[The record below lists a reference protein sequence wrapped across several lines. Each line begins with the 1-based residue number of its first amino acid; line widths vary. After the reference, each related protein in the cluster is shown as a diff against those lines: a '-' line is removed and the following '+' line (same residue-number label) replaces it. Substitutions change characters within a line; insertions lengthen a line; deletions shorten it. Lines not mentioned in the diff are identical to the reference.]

1 MLKKRF
7 IFNKNYH
14 NKVYKMEHN
23 TILPNPFKILEQQI
37 AKKESLNNKCNSC
50 VENDNDK
57 VENNED
63 GFTNLK
69 GSQSI
74 KEGFKEDKS
83 QAWWL
88 FILLA
93 IAVSSASAYGMISTT
108 IIKIPNFE
116 DIKDDDNTEM
126 ISKYKNYLSENKFSI
141 KMNGIV
147 FVAFLLMS
155 YLGALIAIEH
165 ENKMGFVVLIGFIMF
180 VLSKSTAIIDFFE
193 NTFGYL
199 LISPGLNMRMRSDN
213 FESIINNNPEKAS
226 ISFNPLITLFNMENF
241 AEQFMQIR
249 FIDDPEDKNKDKPS
263 SDFFAYYE
271 AGESKE
277 TFFKYLLEKV
287 KQKRIIGNSIWL
299 LLTTFFTIGI
309 MKGTNV

>member
-1 MLKKRF
+1 
-7 IFNKNYH
+7 
-14 NKVYKMEHN
+14 MEN
-23 TILPNPFKILEQQI
+23 ISILPNPFKILEQQI

-50 VENDNDK
+50 VENESEKDAKN
-57 VENNED
+57 ENS
-63 GFTNLK
+63 FSNLK

-74 KEGFKEDKS
+74 KEGFKEDDKS
-83 QAWWL
+83 ESWG

-93 IAVSSASAYGMISTT
+93 IFASIVYGMINTT
-108 IIKIPNFE
+108 IIKMPNFE
-116 DIKDDDNTEM
+116 DIKDDDNTKM
-126 ISKYKNYLSENKFSI
+126 ISKYKEYLSENNSSK
-141 KMNGIV
+141 KMNL
-147 FVAFLLMS
+147 FVLLFIGMS

-165 ENKMGFVVLIGFIMF
+165 ENKMGFVVLIGSIMF
-180 VLSKSTAIIDFFE
+180 GLSKSTAIIDFFE

-199 LISPGLNMRMRSDN
+199 FLIISGLNLNMYMRSDN
-213 FESIINNNPEKAS
+213 FESIINQHPENAS

-241 AEQFMQIR
+241 AEKFTQIR
-249 FIDDPEDKNKDKPS
+249 FIDDSKDKNKDKSS
-263 SDFFAYYE
+263 SDFFAYFE
-271 AGESKE
+271 PGESKD

>member
-1 MLKKRF
+1 
-7 IFNKNYH
+7 
-14 NKVYKMEHN
+14 MEN
-23 TILPNPFKILEQQI
+23 NPILPNPFKILEEQI
-37 AKKESLNNKCNSC
+37 AKKESLNNKCNDC
-50 VENDNDK
+50 VENDKDEK
-57 VENNED
+57 ED
-63 GFTNLK
+63 RFINLK

-74 KEGFKEDKS
+74 KEGFKSDKKLD
-83 QAWWL
+83 WWW

-93 IAVSSASAYGMISTT
+93 IAVSILYGMISTT

-116 DIKDDDNTEM
+116 DIKDDDNTKM
-126 ISKYKNYLSENKFSI
+126 ISNYKNALFENNSSKKI
-141 KMNGIV
+141 NGIA
-147 FVAFLLMS
+147 FSAFLLMS
-155 YLGALIAIEH
+155 YLGGLIAIEH

-199 LISPGLNMRMRSDN
+199 FLIIFKLNLNMYMRSDN
-213 FESIINNNPEKAS
+213 FESIINQNPENAS

-241 AEQFMQIR
+241 AEKFTQIR

-263 SDFFAYYE
+263 SDFFAYFE
-271 AGESKE
+271 PGKSKG

>member
-1 MLKKRF
+1 
-7 IFNKNYH
+7 
-14 NKVYKMEHN
+14 MEN
-23 TILPNPFKILEQQI
+23 ISILPNPFKILEQQI
-37 AKKESLNNKCNSC
+37 AKKESLNNKCSSC

-57 VENNED
+57 DENNED

-74 KEGFKEDKS
+74 KEGFKEDDKS
-83 QAWWL
+83 QPWW
-88 FILLA
+88 FIMVA
-93 IAVSSASAYGMISTT
+93 IAVSIFYGMISTT
-108 IIKIPNFE
+108 IIKIPNFDE
-116 DIKDDDNTEM
+116 LTKDGVENNKI
-126 ISKYKNYLSENKFSI
+126 ISNYKNYFQINNSSI
-141 KMNGIV
+141 KMNGIALV
-147 FVAFLLMS
+147 LFLLMS
-155 YLGALIAIEH
+155 YLGGLIAIEP

-199 LISPGLNMRMRSDN
+199 LISPRLNMRMRSDN
-213 FESIINNNPEKAS
+213 FESIINNNPGNAS

-241 AEQFMQIR
+241 AEKFKQIR
-249 FIDDPEDKNKDKPS
+249 FINDPNAENKDKPS
-263 SDFFAYYE
+263 SDFFAYFE
-271 AGESKE
+271 KDQDQTKGS
-277 TFFKYLLEKV
+277 FFKYLLEKV

>member
-1 MLKKRF
+1 
-7 IFNKNYH
+7 
-14 NKVYKMEHN
+14 ME
-23 TILPNPFKILEQQI
+23 TISILPNPFKILEQQI

-50 VENDNDK
+50 VENESNKD
-57 VENNED
+57 ENREE
-63 GFTNLK
+63 GFSKLK
-69 GSQSI
+69 GSETI
-74 KEGFKEDKS
+74 KEGFKEDDKA
-83 QAWWL
+83 QPWW
-88 FILLA
+88 FILPA
-93 IAVSSASAYGMISTT
+93 IFVSIAYGMISTA

-116 DIKDDDNTEM
+116 DIKGDENGSNNDIIN
-126 ISKYKNYLSENKFSI
+126 NYQKGLSENNSGK
-141 KMNGIV
+141 KMNVI
-147 FVAFLLMS
+147 AFIAFCLMS
-155 YLGALIAIEH
+155 SLGSIIAIEL
-165 ENKMGFVVLIGFIMF
+165 ENKMGFVVLIGFIMFVLSKSTIMF

-199 LISPGLNMRMRSDN
+199 LISPGLNMHMRSDN
-213 FESIINNNPEKAS
+213 FESIINQNPENAS

-241 AEQFMQIR
+241 AEKFTQIR

>member
-1 MLKKRF
+1 MLGSIKLILNDLYINTKKRL

-14 NKVYKMEHN
+14 NKVYKMEHIS
-23 TILPNPFKILEQQI
+23 ILPNPFKILEQQI

-74 KEGFKEDKS
+74 KEGFKKDDKS
-83 QAWWL
+83 VSWWL
-88 FILLA
+88 ILAA
-93 IAVSSASAYGMISTT
+93 IVVQIAYGMISTT
-108 IIKIPNFE
+108 KIKIPNFE

-165 ENKMGFVVLIGFIMF
+165 ENKMGFVVLIGCIMF

-199 LISPGLNMRMRSDN
+199 LISPW
-213 FESIINNNPEKAS
+213 IK
-226 ISFNPLITLFNMENF
+226 
-241 AEQFMQIR
+241 
-249 FIDDPEDKNKDKPS
+249 
-263 SDFFAYYE
+263 
-271 AGESKE
+271 
-277 TFFKYLLEKV
+277 FKYVYAK
-287 KQKRIIGNSIWL
+287 
-299 LLTTFFTIGI
+299 
-309 MKGTNV
+309 

>member
-1 MLKKRF
+1 
-7 IFNKNYH
+7 
-14 NKVYKMEHN
+14 MEN
-23 TILPNPFKILEQQI
+23 ISILPNPFKILEQQI

-50 VENDNDK
+50 VENESEKDAKN
-57 VENNED
+57 ENS
-63 GFTNLK
+63 FSNLK

-74 KEGFKEDKS
+74 KEGFKEDDKS
-83 QAWWL
+83 ESWG

-93 IAVSSASAYGMISTT
+93 IFASIVYGRINTT
-108 IIKIPNFE
+108 IIKMPNFE
-116 DIKDDDNTEM
+116 DIKDANNTGM
-126 ISKYKNYLSENKFSI
+126 ISKYKKYLFENNSSK
-141 KMNGIV
+141 KMNGIAL
-147 FVAFLLMS
+147 FFFLSMAAC
-155 YLGALIAIEH
+155 GGFIAIEP

-199 LISPGLNMRMRSDN
+199 FLIISGLNLNMYMRSDN
-213 FESIINNNPEKAS
+213 FESIINQHPENAS

-241 AEQFMQIR
+241 AEKFTQIR
-249 FIDDPEDKNKDKPS
+249 FIDDPKTENKDKPS
-263 SDFFAYYE
+263 SDFFAYFE
-271 AGESKE
+271 PGESKD

>member
-1 MLKKRF
+1 
-7 IFNKNYH
+7 
-14 NKVYKMEHN
+14 MEN
-23 TILPNPFKILEQQI
+23 ISILPNPFKILEQQI
-37 AKKESLNNKCNSC
+37 AKKESLNNKCSSC

-57 VENNED
+57 DENNED

-74 KEGFKEDKS
+74 KEGFKEDDKS
-83 QAWWL
+83 ESWWL
-88 FILLA
+88 ILVA
-93 IAVSSASAYGMISTT
+93 ILVSIFYGMISRT

-116 DIKDDDNTEM
+116 DIKHDNNTEI
-126 ISKYKNYLSENKFSI
+126 ISKYKEYLSKNNSSI
-141 KMNGIV
+141 RMNVIV
-147 FVAFLLMS
+147 LILFIGMAACGGF
-155 YLGALIAIEH
+155 IAIEH

-199 LISPGLNMRMRSDN
+199 FLIISGLNLNMYMRSDN
-213 FESIINNNPEKAS
+213 FESIINQHPENAS

-241 AEQFMQIR
+241 AEKFTQIR
-249 FIDDPEDKNKDKPS
+249 FIDDPKTENKDKPS
-263 SDFFAYYE
+263 SDFFAYFE
-271 AGESKE
+271 PGKSKD

>member
-1 MLKKRF
+1 
-7 IFNKNYH
+7 
-14 NKVYKMEHN
+14 MEN
-23 TILPNPFKILEQQI
+23 ISILPNPFKILEQQI
-37 AKKESLNNKCNSC
+37 AKKESLNNKCSSC
-50 VENDNDK
+50 VENDNDNDK
-57 VENNED
+57 DENNED

-74 KEGFKEDKS
+74 KEGFKEDRS

-88 FILLA
+88 FIILA
-93 IAVSSASAYGMISTT
+93 IFVSIFYGMISTT

-116 DIKDDDNTEM
+116 DIKDDENTEI
-126 ISKYKNYLSENKFSI
+126 ISNYKNYFQINNSSI
-141 KMNGIV
+141 KMNGIALV
-147 FVAFLLMS
+147 LFLLMS
-155 YLGALIAIEH
+155 YLGGLIAIEP

-199 LISPGLNMRMRSDN
+199 FLIISGLNLNMYMRSDN
-213 FESIINNNPEKAS
+213 FESIINQNPKNAS

-241 AEQFMQIR
+241 AEKFTQIR
-249 FIDDPEDKNKDKPS
+249 FIDDPKAENKDKPS
-263 SDFFAYYE
+263 SDFFAYFE
-271 AGESKE
+271 PGESKD

>member
-1 MLKKRF
+1 
-7 IFNKNYH
+7 
-14 NKVYKMEHN
+14 MEN
-23 TILPNPFKILEQQI
+23 ISILPNPFKILEQQI
-37 AKKESLNNKCNSC
+37 AKKESLNNKCISC

-57 VENNED
+57 DENNED

-83 QAWWL
+83 LPWWL

-93 IAVSSASAYGMISTT
+93 IFVSIFYGLISKT

-116 DIKDDDNTEM
+116 DIKDDDNTKM
-126 ISKYKNYLSENKFSI
+126 ISKYKEYLSENNSSK
-141 KMNGIV
+141 KMNL
-147 FVAFLLMS
+147 FVLLFIGMS

-165 ENKMGFVVLIGFIMF
+165 ENKMGFVVLIGSIMF
-180 VLSKSTAIIDFFE
+180 LLNKSTAIIDFFE

-199 LISPGLNMRMRSDN
+199 FLIISGLNLNMYMRSDN
-213 FESIINNNPEKAS
+213 FESIINQHPENAS

-241 AEQFMQIR
+241 AEKFTQIR
-249 FIDDPEDKNKDKPS
+249 FIDDSKDKNKDKSS
-263 SDFFAYYE
+263 SDFFAYFE
-271 AGESKE
+271 PGESKD

>member
-1 MLKKRF
+1 
-7 IFNKNYH
+7 
-14 NKVYKMEHN
+14 MEN
-23 TILPNPFKILEQQI
+23 ISILPNPFKILEQQI
-37 AKKESLNNKCNSC
+37 AKKESLNNKCISC

-57 VENNED
+57 DENNED

-74 KEGFKEDKS
+74 KEGFKEDDKLLP
-83 QAWWL
+83 WWV
-88 FILLA
+88 FILIA
-93 IAVSSASAYGMISTT
+93 IFVSIFYGLISRT

-116 DIKDDDNTEM
+116 DIKDDDNTKM
-126 ISKYKNYLSENKFSI
+126 ISKYKEYLSENNSSK
-141 KMNGIV
+141 KMNL
-147 FVAFLLMS
+147 FVLLFIGMS

-199 LISPGLNMRMRSDN
+199 FLIISGLNLNTYMRSDN
-213 FESIINNNPEKAS
+213 FESIINQNPDNAS

-241 AEQFMQIR
+241 AEKFTQIR
-249 FIDDPEDKNKDKPS
+249 FIDDSKDKNKDKSS
-263 SDFFAYYE
+263 SDFFAYFE
-271 AGESKE
+271 PGESKH